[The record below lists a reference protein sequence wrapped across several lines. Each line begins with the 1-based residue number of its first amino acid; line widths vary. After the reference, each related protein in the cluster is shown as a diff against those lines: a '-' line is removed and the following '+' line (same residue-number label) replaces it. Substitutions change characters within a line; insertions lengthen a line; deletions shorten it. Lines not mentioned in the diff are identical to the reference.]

1 MTTEKQPAQ
10 FVFQL
15 EIRPDK
21 RHTPEFRVL
30 VEALLDAARDELEW
44 EKQEQAERA
53 TKRRKR
59 RAAS

>member
-15 EIRPDK
+15 EIRPEK
-21 RHTPEFRVL
+21 RKSPEFRLL
-30 VEALLDAARDELEW
+30 VDALLSAAREELEW
-44 EKQEQAERA
+44 ERQEAAKKPRPNRQ
-53 TKRRKR
+53 R